1 MENKT
6 GDRLLN
12 ILEYVIIA
20 ERPLRLIEVAKGM
33 GINSSTALRYLNT
46 LVLAG
51 YVEQN
56 PESLRYQPTYKI
68 QALANHINLKGEL
81 RNYARPVLEKL
92 AEMFGESVCMSVE
105 QNMRAVYI
113 DTIRSIHS
121 LSTFQEVGGT
131 SPMHC
136 TGNGKVL
143 MLNYTEEQ
151 IDEYIELRG
160 LKKYTDH
167 TITDKETL
175 MNELAEIRE
184 KGFARDREE
193 REYGVSCLSFP
204 VYNYKNEVIA
214 GISVTGPK
222 ERMAGITHEERFDE
236 ARQLVDGLSERFG
249 YKSVIE

>member
-12 ILEYVIIA
+12 ILEYVITA
-20 ERPLRLIEVAKGM
+20 ERPLRLIEIAKGL

-56 PESLRYQPTYKI
+56 QDSLKYLPTYKI
-68 QALANHINLKGEL
+68 QALANHINLKSDL

-92 AEMFGESVCMSVE
+92 AELFGESVCMSIE

-121 LSTFQEVGGT
+121 LTTFQEVGGT

-136 TGNGKVL
+136 TGNGKIL
-143 MLNYTEEQ
+143 MLNFSEEQ

-160 LKKYTDH
+160 LKKYTEY
-167 TITDKETL
+167 TITDKDSL
-175 MNELAEIRE
+175 MRELADIRE

-214 GISVTGPK
+214 GVSITGPK
-222 ERMAGITHEERFDE
+222 ERMAGITNDKHFTE
-236 ARQLVDGLSERFG
+236 ARHLVSGLSVRFG
-249 YKSVIE
+249 YKSETE